1 MRIPLPLPQHRDRA
15 ASVGLRT
22 GVGDALAG
30 WRAWAP
36 RACSIVLAVALLV
49 QLLRIAGVGLDAWLA
64 APAGFAAPAVPAA
77 ALPPLPQTDL
87 FFRHAEHAAPA
98 EGSAEALGYTL
109 FGVRS
114 GGDTASAILAG
125 KDGKQVSW
133 TVGSELAPGITL
145 DAVGADHAVLLAA
158 DGRHRLDL
166 ALATSL
172 ARIAMPA
179 SSPPAGE
186 PPVPSAAPETSAAP
200 TASAP
205 TAATTPASTPS
216 ATTAPAGGYTLP
228 AGGHDMALRLAG
240 LKPGDVVLSVN
251 GKPLNPERLG
261 NLKDELKGTS
271 AVTIRYMRGDET
283 RSVSLP
289 VPR

>member
-87 FFRHAEHAAPA
+87 FFRHPEHAATA

-109 FGVRS
+109 FGVRN
-114 GGDTASAILAG
+114 GGDTGSAIIAG

-133 TVGSELAPGITL
+133 AVGSELAPGVTL

-166 ALATSL
+166 APATPL
-172 ARIAMPA
+172 ARLAA
-179 SSPPAGE
+179 QAASPPTTS
-186 PPVPSAAPETSAAP
+186 PVPSAATETSAAP